1 MLMLA
6 VKDDSPIHIGKDI
19 TITLKRDGS
28 RTKVQIDAPKEIQI
42 LRDEVY
48 KRIHAMESK
57 S

>member
-1 MLMLA
+1 MLILA